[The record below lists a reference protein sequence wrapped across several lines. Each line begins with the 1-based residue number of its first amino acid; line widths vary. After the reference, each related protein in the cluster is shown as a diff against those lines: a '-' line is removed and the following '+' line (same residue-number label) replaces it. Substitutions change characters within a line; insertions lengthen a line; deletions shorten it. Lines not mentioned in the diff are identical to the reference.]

1 VVRYR
6 GVVLPRPGEAPEEV
20 ERRWAREIPSG
31 SKEMTLLDAKVPKP
45 PSRWRRYLPFVMAF
59 LLVLGGFLYLEFR
72 NYPEERAVAR
82 FLTALQQGNHREAYQ
97 LWQPSPSYSYADFLS
112 GWGEKGDYGKIWRF
126 EILGSESKGSNTVIV
141 TVRINNVEPPLRL
154 LVDRKTQGLA
164 YSIF

>member
-1 VVRYR
+1 
-6 GVVLPRPGEAPEEV
+6 
-20 ERRWAREIPSG
+20 
-31 SKEMTLLDAKVPKP
+31 MTLLDAKVPKP